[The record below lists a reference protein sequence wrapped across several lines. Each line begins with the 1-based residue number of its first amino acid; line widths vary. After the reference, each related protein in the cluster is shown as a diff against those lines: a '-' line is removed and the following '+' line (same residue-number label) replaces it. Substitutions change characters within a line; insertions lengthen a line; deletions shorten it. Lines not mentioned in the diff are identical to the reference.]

1 MKLILKDLGFGY
13 KGQVLSDFINL
24 ELNDCD
30 YIVILGEN
38 GSGKSS
44 LIKTILGLNKKISG
58 EIIMEGISK
67 DEIAYLPQILS
78 IAADFPTSIMELV
91 LSGFKIKKRFFYTKE
106 EKRKALETLEK
117 FGIAHLKDRR
127 FSSLSGGQRQRVL
140 LARSF
145 AQEKKLLILDEPL
158 AGLDPEAQDDLYEML
173 EKINESGTAI
183 IMVSHDSQRA
193 VKYANKV
200 IKLDGRRVIYEEGG
214 KMNGINQ

>member
-106 EKRKALETLEK
+106 EKRKALECLEK

-145 AQEKKLLILDEPL
+145 VEEKKLLILDEPL
-158 AGLDPEAQDDLYEML
+158 AGLDPEAQDGLYEML

-200 IKLDGRRVIYEEGG
+200 IKLDGRRVIYEKGG
-214 KMNGINQ
+214 KIDGINQ

>member
-24 ELNDCD
+24 EVNDRD

-106 EKRKALETLEK
+106 EKRKALECLDK

-145 AQEKKLLILDEPL
+145 VEEKKLLILDEPL
-158 AGLDPEAQDDLYEML
+158 AGLDPEAQDGLYEML

>member
-24 ELNDCD
+24 ELNDRD

-58 EIIMEGISK
+58 EIVLDGISK
-67 DEIAYLPQILS
+67 EEIAYLPQILS

-106 EKRKALETLEK
+106 EKRKALECLEK

-145 AQEKKLLILDEPL
+145 VEEKKLLILDEPL
-158 AGLDPEAQDDLYEML
+158 AGLDPEAQDGLYEML

>member
-24 ELNDCD
+24 ELNDRD

-58 EIIMEGISK
+58 EIIMEDISK

-106 EKRKALETLEK
+106 EKRKALECLEK

-145 AQEKKLLILDEPL
+145 VEEKKLLILDEPL
-158 AGLDPEAQDDLYEML
+158 AGLDPEAQDGLYEML

-200 IKLDGRRVIYEEGG
+200 IKLDGRRVIYGEGG

>member
-106 EKRKALETLEK
+106 EKRKA
-117 FGIAHLKDRR
+117 
-127 FSSLSGGQRQRVL
+127 
-140 LARSF
+140 
-145 AQEKKLLILDEPL
+145 
-158 AGLDPEAQDDLYEML
+158 
-173 EKINESGTAI
+173 
-183 IMVSHDSQRA
+183 HDSQRA

-214 KMNGINQ
+214 KMNGINK

>member
-24 ELNDCD
+24 EVNDRD

-106 EKRKALETLEK
+106 EKRKALECLEK
-117 FGIAHLKDRR
+117 FGISHLKDRR

-145 AQEKKLLILDEPL
+145 VEEKKLLILDEPL
-158 AGLDPEAQDDLYEML
+158 AGLDPEAQDGLYEML

>member
-24 ELNDCD
+24 ELNDRD

-158 AGLDPEAQDDLYEML
+158 AGLDPEAQDGLYEML

>member
-24 ELNDCD
+24 ELNDRD

-67 DEIAYLPQILS
+67 DEVAYLPQILS

-106 EKRKALETLEK
+106 EKRKALECLEK

-145 AQEKKLLILDEPL
+145 VEEKKLLILDEPL
-158 AGLDPEAQDDLYEML
+158 AGLDPEAQDGLYEML

>member
-58 EIIMEGISK
+58 EIVLDGISK
-67 DEIAYLPQILS
+67 EEIAYLPQILS

-106 EKRKALETLEK
+106 EKRKALETLDK

-158 AGLDPEAQDDLYEML
+158 AGLDPEAQDGLYEML

>member
-106 EKRKALETLEK
+106 EKRKALETLDK

-145 AQEKKLLILDEPL
+145 AEEKKLLILDEPL

-214 KMNGINQ
+214 KMNGINK

>member
-106 EKRKALETLEK
+106 EKCKALECLEK

-145 AQEKKLLILDEPL
+145 VEEKKLLILDEPL
-158 AGLDPEAQDDLYEML
+158 AGLDPEAQDGLYEML

-183 IMVSHDSQRA
+183 IMISHDSQRA

-200 IKLDGRRVIYEEGG
+200 IKLEGKRVIYEEGG

>member
-58 EIIMEGISK
+58 DIIMDGISK

-145 AQEKKLLILDEPL
+145 VEEKKLLILDEPL
-158 AGLDPEAQDDLYEML
+158 AGLDPEAQDGLYEML

-214 KMNGINQ
+214 KMNGINK

>member
-24 ELNDCD
+24 EVSDGD

-44 LIKTILGLNKKISG
+44 LIRTILGLNKKISG
-58 EIIMEGISK
+58 DIVLDGISK
-67 DEIAYLPQILS
+67 DEIAYLPQILLV
-78 IAADFPTSIMELV
+78 AADFPTSVMELV

-106 EKRKALETLEK
+106 EKARALEYLEN
-117 FGIAHLKDRR
+117 FGIANLKDRR
-127 FSSLSGGQRQRVL
+127 FSSLSGGQRQRAL

-145 AQEKKLLILDEPL
+145 VEEKKLLILDEPL
-158 AGLDPEAQDDLYEML
+158 AGLDPEAQDGLYEML
-173 EKINESGTAI
+173 EKINRSGTAI

-193 VKYANKV
+193 TQYANKV
-200 IKLDGRRVIYEEGG
+200 LKLDGSRAIYEEGG
-214 KMNGINQ
+214 RTDGLN

>member
-67 DEIAYLPQILS
+67 DGNRLS
-78 IAADFPTSIMELV
+78 TTDIINS
-91 LSGFKIKKRFFYTKE
+91 S
-106 EKRKALETLEK
+106 
-117 FGIAHLKDRR
+117 R
-127 FSSLSGGQRQRVL
+127 FSNFDYG
-140 LARSF
+140 ARF
-145 AQEKKLLILDEPL
+145 IRL
-158 AGLDPEAQDDLYEML
+158 
-173 EKINESGTAI
+173 
-183 IMVSHDSQRA
+183 
-193 VKYANKV
+193 
-200 IKLDGRRVIYEEGG
+200 
-214 KMNGINQ
+214 

>member
-24 ELNDCD
+24 ELNDRD

-106 EKRKALETLEK
+106 EKRKALECLEK

-145 AQEKKLLILDEPL
+145 VEGKKLLILDEPL
-158 AGLDPEAQDDLYEML
+158 AGLDPEAQDGLYEML

-200 IKLDGRRVIYEEGG
+200 IKLDGRRVIYEKGG
-214 KMNGINQ
+214 KIDGINQ

>member
-24 ELNDCD
+24 EVNDCD

-106 EKRKALETLEK
+106 EKRKALECLEK

-145 AQEKKLLILDEPL
+145 VEEKKLLILDEPL
-158 AGLDPEAQDDLYEML
+158 AGLDPEAQDGLYEML

>member
-145 AQEKKLLILDEPL
+145 VEGKKLLILDEPL
-158 AGLDPEAQDDLYEML
+158 AGLDPEAQDGLYEML

>member
-106 EKRKALETLEK
+106 EKRKALECLEK

-145 AQEKKLLILDEPL
+145 VEEKKLLILDEPL
-158 AGLDPEAQDDLYEML
+158 AGLDPEAQDGLYEML

-193 VKYANKV
+193 VKYASKV
-200 IKLDGRRVIYEEGG
+200 LKLDGKRVIYEEGG

>member
-24 ELNDCD
+24 EVSDGD

-44 LIKTILGLNKKISG
+44 LIRTILGLNKKISG
-58 EIIMEGISK
+58 DIVLDGISK

-78 IAADFPTSIMELV
+78 IAADFPTSVMELV

-106 EKRKALETLEK
+106 EKARALECLDN
-117 FGIAHLKDRR
+117 FGIVNLKDRR
-127 FSSLSGGQRQRVL
+127 FSSLSGGQRQRAL

-145 AQEKKLLILDEPL
+145 VEEKKLLILDEPL
-158 AGLDPEAQDDLYEML
+158 AGLDPEAQESLYEML
-173 EKINESGTAI
+173 EKINASGTAI

-193 VKYANKV
+193 TQYANKV
-200 IKLDGRRVIYEEGG
+200 LKLDGSRAIYEEGG
-214 KMNGINQ
+214 RAHGLN

>member
-106 EKRKALETLEK
+106 EKRKALECLEK

-145 AQEKKLLILDEPL
+145 VEEKKLLILDEPL
-158 AGLDPEAQDDLYEML
+158 AGLDPEAQDGLYEML

-200 IKLDGRRVIYEEGG
+200 IKLDGIRVIYEEGG
-214 KMNGINQ
+214 KMNGINK

>member
-24 ELNDCD
+24 ELNDRD

-58 EIIMEGISK
+58 EISMQDISK

-91 LSGFKIKKRFFYTKE
+91 LSGFKIKKRFFYTKK
-106 EKRKALETLEK
+106 EKRKALECLEK

-145 AQEKKLLILDEPL
+145 VEEKKLLILDEPL
-158 AGLDPEAQDDLYEML
+158 AGLDPEAQDGLYEML

>member
-24 ELNDCD
+24 EVSDRD

-145 AQEKKLLILDEPL
+145 VEEKKLLILDEPL
-158 AGLDPEAQDDLYEML
+158 AGLDPEAQDGLYEML

-200 IKLDGRRVIYEEGG
+200 IKLDGRRVIYKEGG

>member
-1 MKLILKDLGFGY
+1 MCIRD
-13 KGQVLSDFINL
+13 
-24 ELNDCD
+24 
-30 YIVILGEN
+30 
-38 GSGKSS
+38 
-44 LIKTILGLNKKISG
+44 
-58 EIIMEGISK
+58 
-67 DEIAYLPQILS
+67 
-78 IAADFPTSIMELV
+78 
-91 LSGFKIKKRFFYTKE
+91 R
-106 EKRKALETLEK
+106 RKVLETLEK

>member
-24 ELNDCD
+24 ELNDRD

-106 EKRKALETLEK
+106 EKRKALECLEK

-145 AQEKKLLILDEPL
+145 VEEKKLLILDEPL
-158 AGLDPEAQDDLYEML
+158 AGLDPEAQDGLYEML

-200 IKLDGRRVIYEEGG
+200 IKLEGKRVIYEEGG

>member
-106 EKRKALETLEK
+106 EKHKALECLEK

-145 AQEKKLLILDEPL
+145 VEGKKLLILDEPL
-158 AGLDPEAQDDLYEML
+158 AGLDPEAQDGLYEML

-214 KMNGINQ
+214 KMNGINK

>member
-106 EKRKALETLEK
+106 EMRKALECLEK
-117 FGIAHLKDRR
+117 FGIAYLKDRR

-145 AQEKKLLILDEPL
+145 VEEKKLLILDEPL
-158 AGLDPEAQDDLYEML
+158 AGLDPEAQDGLYEML

>member
-145 AQEKKLLILDEPL
+145 VEEKKLLILDEPL
-158 AGLDPEAQDDLYEML
+158 AGLDPEAQDGLYEML

-214 KMNGINQ
+214 KMNGINK

>member
-1 MKLILKDLGFGY
+1 MKLILKNLGFGY

-67 DEIAYLPQILS
+67 DEIVYLPQILS

-106 EKRKALETLEK
+106 EKRKALECLEK

-127 FSSLSGGQRQRVL
+127 FSSLSGGQKQRVL

-145 AQEKKLLILDEPL
+145 VEEKKLLILDEPL
-158 AGLDPEAQDDLYEML
+158 AGLDPEAQDALYEML

>member
-106 EKRKALETLEK
+106 EKRKALECLEK

-145 AQEKKLLILDEPL
+145 VEEKKLLILYEPL
-158 AGLDPEAQDDLYEML
+158 AGLDPEAQDGLYEML

>member
-24 ELNDCD
+24 ELNDRD

-44 LIKTILGLNKKISG
+44 LIKTILVLNKKISG
-58 EIIMEGISK
+58 EIIMDGISK

-78 IAADFPTSIMELV
+78 IAADFPTSIMELI

-158 AGLDPEAQDDLYEML
+158 AGLDPEAQDGLYEML

>member
-24 ELNDCD
+24 ELNDRD

-58 EIIMEGISK
+58 EIIMDGISK

-106 EKRKALETLEK
+106 EKRKALECLEK

-145 AQEKKLLILDEPL
+145 VEEKKLLILDEPL
-158 AGLDPEAQDDLYEML
+158 AGLDPEAQDGLYEML